1 MDVRRLIWRLLGVA
15 LLAFGFFLAFSGIL
29 GLGNDAGPT
38 EAILM
43 FLGAAALVVLGWLV
57 LDHAPPIARRSSR
70 S

>member
-1 MDVRRLIWRLLGVA
+1 LPRLVWRLIGLV
-15 LLAFGFFLAFSGIL
+15 LLAFGFFLAFSGII

-43 FLGAAALVVLGWLV
+43 FLGAAALVVLGWYV
-57 LDHAPPIARRSSR
+57 LDHAPPITGRSQR